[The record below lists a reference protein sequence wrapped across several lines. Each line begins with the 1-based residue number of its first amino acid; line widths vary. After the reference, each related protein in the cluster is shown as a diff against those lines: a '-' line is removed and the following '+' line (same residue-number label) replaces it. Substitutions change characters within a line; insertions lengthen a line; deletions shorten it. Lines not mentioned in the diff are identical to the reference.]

1 LVKRVF
7 ERGDIIRICLNP
19 TSGNETRG
27 DFRPCLILSTKAFN
41 RLGLV
46 MVAPI
51 TQGGNYARYH
61 GFAVPLLGMETQ
73 GVVLVN
79 GVRSVDVLA
88 RQAKFVEHADSIVID
103 ECLAKLAAIF
113 E

>member
-1 LVKRVF
+1 MKRVF

-27 DFRPCLILSTKAFN
+27 DFRPCIVLSTKAFN
-41 RLGLV
+41 NLGLV

-51 TQGGNYARYH
+51 TQCGNFARFH
-61 GFAVPLLGMETQ
+61 GFSVPLLGMETQ

-88 RQAKFVEHADSIVID
+88 RQAKFIEQADPVVVN
-103 ECLAKLAAIF
+103 ECLAKIEAIF

>member
-27 DFRPCLILSTKAFN
+27 DFRPCIVLSTKAFN
-41 RLGLV
+41 VLGLA

-51 TQGGNYARYH
+51 TQGGNFARFH
-61 GFAVPLLGMETQ
+61 GFSVPLLGIETQ

-79 GVRSVDVLA
+79 GVRSVDLMA
-88 RQAKFVEHADSIVID
+88 RQAKFIERADSVVVY
-103 ECLAKLAAIF
+103 ECLAKIAAIF